1 MKGRKR
7 EGERDSVCVWVRER
21 GRYVYFIGVRIVS
34 ILQLTEALSYLHYSG
49 HVIHR
54 NVCPSS
60 ILITKRG
67 IWKLAGMEY
76 VGECIYHIQIVYGNQ
91 QEN

>member
-1 MKGRKR
+1 MGDLCLSLTLSLSR
-7 EGERDSVCVWVRER
+7 CA
-21 GRYVYFIGVRIVS
+21 
-34 ILQLTEALSYLHYSG
+34 QLTEALSYLHYSG

-76 VGECIYHIQIVYGNQ
+76 VGE
-91 QEN
+91 

>member
-1 MKGRKR
+1 MGVFK
-7 EGERDSVCVWVRER
+7 EDMCI
-21 GRYVYFIGVRIVS
+21 FIGMWIVS
-34 ILQLTEALSYLHYSG
+34 ISQLTEALSYLHYSG

-76 VGECIYHIQIVYGNQ
+76 VGE
-91 QEN
+91 